1 MEITIIGAGYVGLV
15 TAACFAELGNRVNC
29 IDIDKKKI
37 TDLKKAKLPI
47 YEPGLLPLISANIQA
62 GRLHFASTL
71 RELTC
76 EPQVIFIAVGTPA
89 DEDGKPN
96 MQYVLEAATHV
107 GSCINQYCVVV
118 DKSTVPVGMAD
129 KVKLVIQAEIKNRGL
144 DVKFDIVSN
153 PEFLREGAAIEDFM
167 NPDRIVVGVSS
178 SRAKKIMMELY
189 TPLLRNPEKMY
200 FMSIKDA
207 EMTKYAANAML
218 ATKISFMNEMAAICE
233 RMGVDV
239 ENVRLG
245 IGSDSRIGNDFIYP
259 GCGYGG
265 SCFPKD
271 VKALINMS
279 TEHGFDPLVLKAVD
293 ERNYYQKRVLSNKII
308 EFFGNDLTN
317 HIIGVW
323 GLSFKPGTDDMR
335 EASSLVLIETLIA
348 HKARVQ
354 AYDPVAMPVAKK
366 KLPSDW
372 IRSGQLHFADNQY
385 DALKRADALILVTEW
400 KPFCYPDFALL
411 KKLMRRHI
419 ILDGR
424 NQYDQKQIRE
434 AGFDY
439 YGIGRG

>member
-1 MEITIIGAGYVGLV
+1 MNITIIGAGYVGLV
-15 TAACFAELGNRVNC
+15 TAASFAELGNNVYC
-29 IDIDKKKI
+29 VDINKKKI
-37 TDLKKAKLPI
+37 SDLKKAKLPI
-47 YEPGLLPLISANIQA
+47 YEPGLTELISSNILA
-62 GRLHFASTL
+62 KRLHFTTML
-71 RELTC
+71 E
-76 EPQVIFIAVGTPA
+76 EIPDPEVIFIAVGTPA
-89 DEDGKPN
+89 LDDGRPN
-96 MQYVLEAATHV
+96 MQFVLDAAIDI
-107 GSCINQYCVVV
+107 GSYLKKYCVIV
-118 DKSTVPVGMAD
+118 DKSTVPIGMAER
-129 KVKLVIQAEIKNRGL
+129 VKSVIQNEIKKRGL
-144 DVKFDIVSN
+144 KIKFDIVSN
-153 PEFLREGAAIEDFM
+153 PEFLREGTAIVDFM
-167 NPDRIVVGVSS
+167 NPDRVIIGVSS
-178 SRAKKIMMELY
+178 KKAKEVMLDLY
-189 TPLLRNPEKMY
+189 MPLIRNPEKIF
-200 FMSIKDA
+200 FMTIKDA

-218 ATKISFMNEMAAICE
+218 ATKISFMNEIAALCE

-271 VKALINMS
+271 VKALIQMS
-279 TEHGFDPLVLKAVD
+279 TERGFDPFILKAVD
-293 ERNYYQKRVLSNKII
+293 ERNYYQKRILSNKII

-317 HIIGVW
+317 YTIGVW

-335 EASSLVLIETLIA
+335 EASSLVLIENLIA

-354 AYDPVAMPVAKK
+354 AYDPIAIPVAKK
-366 KLPSDW
+366 KLPNDW
-372 IRSGQLHFADNQY
+372 VHSGQLTFTDNQY
-385 DALKRADALILVTEW
+385 EASRKADALILVTEW

-424 NQYDQKQIRE
+424 NQYDQNQIRE

>member
-1 MEITIIGAGYVGLV
+1 MIEEIA
-15 TAACFAELGNRVNC
+15 
-29 IDIDKKKI
+29 
-37 TDLKKAKLPI
+37 
-47 YEPGLLPLISANIQA
+47 
-62 GRLHFASTL
+62 
-71 RELTC
+71 

-89 DEDGKPN
+89 LPDGRPN
-96 MQYVLEAATHV
+96 MQYILEAASHI
-107 GSCINQYCVVV
+107 GSYLTKYCVIV

-129 KVKLVIQAEIKNRGL
+129 KVKVVIQNAIKKRRL
-144 DVKFDIVSN
+144 KVKFDIVSN
-153 PEFLREGAAIEDFM
+153 PEFLREGVAIDDFM
-167 NPDRIVVGVSS
+167 NPDRIIIGTSS
-178 SRAKKIMMELY
+178 KKAKEIMMDLY
-189 TPLLRNPEKMY
+189 MPFMRNPEKIYVMA
-200 FMSIKDA
+200 IKDA

-218 ATKISFMNEMAAICE
+218 ATKVSFMNEMAMLCE
-233 RMGVDV
+233 RLGVDI

-271 VKALINMS
+271 VQALIKMS
-279 TEHGFDPLVLKAVD
+279 SECDFDPFILKAVN

-335 EASSLVLIETLIA
+335 EASSLVLIENLIA

-354 AYDPVAMPVAKK
+354 AYDPVAIPVAKK
-366 KLPSDW
+366 KLPNDW
-372 IRSGQLHFADNQY
+372 VHSGQLTFTDNQY
-385 DALKRADALILVTEW
+385 EASRKADALILVTEW
-400 KPFCYPDFALL
+400 KPFCYPDFVLL